1 MVKTVGKYDLYGTL
15 GEGAFGKVKYAV
27 NTETNEA
34 VAIKILDKDKIQTR
48 NMGAQIKKEISIM
61 KMINHHHV
69 VGVKDVFATNAKIF
83 IVLEFVGGG
92 ELFDKIA
99 NEGKLP
105 EEKARFYFK
114 QLVEGLEHC
123 HSNGV
128 CHRDLKPEN
137 LLLDTDGNLKISD
150 FGFSTL
156 NIGDPDGDGNARA
169 ELLHTTCGT
178 PNYVAPEVLGKDGY
192 DGRKADVWSIGVILY
207 VLLAG
212 YLPFDENTMAA
223 LFQKIKNADFEYPD
237 WFSGEARDLLS
248 KILVADPSKR
258 IVLSDVKNHAWMKHE
273 DSGPSPVKTGVPRAA
288 EGAPPVRNG
297 PNGQNAANGT
307 KPVPAAA
314 QPVAATPATTTESEH
329 ASPAGNGTAYNKVPT
344 TEQANP
350 VAESRPAATPA
361 ATTQPAAAAPAKP
374 APAANQPTVEVVE
387 TAGCCGFFGAKKK
400 TTSADNKQYDK
411 I

>member
-1 MVKTVGKYDLYGTL
+1 M
-15 GEGAFGKVKYAV
+15 
-27 NTETNEA
+27 
-34 VAIKILDKDKIQTR
+34 AIKILDKDKIQSR

-61 KMINHHHV
+61 KMISHHHV
-69 VGVKDVFATNAKIF
+69 VSVKDVFATSAKIF

-123 HSNGV
+123 HSNGI

-156 NIGDPDGDGNARA
+156 NIGDADGDGGQRA

-192 DGRKADVWSIGVILY
+192 DGKKADVWSIGVILY

-223 LFQKIKNADFEYPD
+223 LFSKIKSADYEFPD
-237 WFSGEARDLLS
+237 WFSPEARDLIAT
-248 KILVADPSKR
+248 ILVPDPVKR
-258 IVLSDVKNHAWMKHE
+258 PRITDLRSHPWMRHA
-273 DSGPSPVKTGVPRAA
+273 DSGPTPMAPTNHAMA
-288 EGAPPVRNG
+288 HGAPAGVNPVNNYAATNG
-297 PNGQNAANGT
+297 HGSGANSPAVPPAAAVAHPPT
-307 KPVPAAA
+307 PPVAVAAA
-314 QPVAATPATTTESEH
+314 QPVKPAPVQVAAPQPQAQPSTPQAPVK
-329 ASPAGNGTAYNKVPT
+329 SPIDLQSP
-344 TEQANP
+344 
-350 VAESRPAATPA
+350 RPAAAGAAPA
-361 ATTQPAAAAPAKP
+361 NGFSESKQGGGASKVEGKPAAAKPAAAV
-374 APAANQPTVEVVE
+374 APAAGGGG
-387 TAGCCGFFGAKKK
+387 GCCVI
-400 TTSADNKQYDK
+400 N
-411 I
+411 

>member
-34 VAIKILDKDKIQTR
+34 VAIKILDKDKIQAR

-69 VGVKDVFATNAKIF
+69 VAVKDVFATSAKIF

-114 QLVEGLEHC
+114 QLVDGLEHC
-123 HSNGV
+123 HNNGI

-156 NIGDPDGDGNARA
+156 SVGDADGDGGTRA

-192 DGRKADVWSIGVILY
+192 DGKKADVWSVGVILY

-223 LFQKIKNADFEYPD
+223 LFSKIKSADYEFPD
-237 WFSGEARDLLS
+237 WFSAEARDLIAM
-248 KILVADPSKR
+248 ILVPDPHKR
-258 IVLSDVKNHAWMKHE
+258 PRLSDIKHHPWMLK
-273 DSGPSPVKTGVPRAA
+273 
-288 EGAPPVRNG
+288 
-297 PNGQNAANGT
+297 
-307 KPVPAAA
+307 
-314 QPVAATPATTTESEH
+314 
-329 ASPAGNGTAYNKVPT
+329 
-344 TEQANP
+344 
-350 VAESRPAATPA
+350 
-361 ATTQPAAAAPAKP
+361 
-374 APAANQPTVEVVE
+374 
-387 TAGCCGFFGAKKK
+387 
-400 TTSADNKQYDK
+400 
-411 I
+411 